1 MDTQSPQ
8 PGLSGSASCRL
19 AGASL
24 NTSIVGTQH
33 ERRHQLVHWES
44 ADAATKH
51 MTQDAHFIIVRKT
64 GSSTNNKQH
73 AVGCEYLHTMVNSR
87 QLTVQQTAGVH

>member
-8 PGLSGSASCRL
+8 PGLSGSASSRL
-19 AGASL
+19 AGASS

-33 ERRHQLVHWES
+33 ECRHQLVHWEA

-51 MTQDAHFIIVRKT
+51 MTQDAHFEIVRKT
-64 GSSTNNKQH
+64 ESSTNKKQH
-73 AVGCEYLHTMVNSR
+73 AVGCECLHTMVNGR
-87 QLTVQQTAGVH
+87 QLTVQQTASVR